1 MKVILLKDVKTKG
14 AKGAII
20 DVPDGYANN
29 FLIKKGLA
37 KPATKESVH
46 SIKMAAKAA
55 DHKKQLEQ
63 EAAKQLQKDVDGKTV
78 KLAVRCGENH
88 KLFGSITSKEIAAEL
103 KAQHG
108 FDVDKKKIALA
119 EPIRDL
125 GSYTVDVKVFP
136 GLSSKVFVVVSS
148 L

>member
-14 AKGAII
+14 KKGAII

-37 KPATKESVH
+37 KPATKESIH
-46 SIKMAAKAA
+46 SVKMAAKSLE
-55 DHKKQLEQ
+55 HKKQLETD
-63 EAAKQLQKDVDGKTV
+63 AAKQLQKDIEGKTI

-88 KLFGSITSKEIAAEL
+88 KLFGSITSKEIASEL

-108 FDVDKKKIALA
+108 FDVEKKKIVLA

-125 GSYTVDVKVFP
+125 GSYTVDIKVFP
-136 GLSSKVFVVVSS
+136 GLSSKVYVVVSS

>member
-14 AKGAII
+14 KKGAVI

-37 KPATKESVH
+37 KVATKESINAV
-46 SIKMAAKAA
+46 KMAAKSAE
-55 DHKKQLEQ
+55 HKKQLEIQ
-63 EAAKQLQKDVDGKTV
+63 AAKQMQKDVEGKTI

-108 FDVDKKKIALA
+108 FEIEKKKIVLA

-136 GLSSKVFVVVSS
+136 GLSSKVYVVVSS